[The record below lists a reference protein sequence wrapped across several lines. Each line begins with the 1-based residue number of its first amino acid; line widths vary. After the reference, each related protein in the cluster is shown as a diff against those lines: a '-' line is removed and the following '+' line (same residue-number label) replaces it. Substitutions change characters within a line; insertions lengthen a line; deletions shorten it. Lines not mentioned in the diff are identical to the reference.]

1 MNNGVFDLKR
11 KIAFAAA
18 LLVVSHSLGTMPVA
32 VASPSAVN
40 VQDSEKKVNAEENNA
55 APLTATTNAVTTS
68 VTTSAPV
75 IETNTT
81 TSTSSSTSATTTTS
95 SQTTSAST
103 VTTLPAFE
111 EYTVKVNVEDFSNA
125 EFSKLV
131 TKIFGANIQL
141 ELDENNNYNG
151 NVKVPYGIKPEQG
164 DIMMSWDKVK
174 FKLVSSKNKKLVYD
188 VYYKVE
194 ISDDSKYW
202 SFSDMPEDNFFKHGS
217 AFKLSPSKNYLIEG
231 STEPKVFT
239 VNGPLSFKPYDL
251 SDDGCKFIINNYI
264 YTISARKFSVHISDY
279 HKVRMKGQD
288 GNFHDVDPNNLRWM
302 DIKDLYIYSPQKRAI
317 IISYGDYTK
326 NFDISDEQFAM
337 NELCSISKFAYVK
350 DARFNVTGVNFKI
363 SVQAEYEGSPKLKH
377 TVVNVQK
384 GTGDKYVISVPYLE
398 NDNYKLVQYRYINE
412 DHDIDTTAPDK
423 SIDTVKYYNI
433 EVNDEDD
440 NIIIR
445 YKKINSANDYNFAP
459 AADVSK
465 RSNNCYTID
474 AYSDTA
480 KLMKGDNALIGSKA
494 HYAYYNSK
502 GLLEGVDQISKV
514 EDWSV
519 DRSTDKTDHPKFI
532 FLRNIL
538 EKDDELKSHLNR
550 SVCFYKD
557 ENSPRV
563 EAEREKEWS
572 GKKGLNVKI
581 KVDDTEECPV
591 SDEGDTFYEQNF
603 IRDVYKNYIN
613 APTEDKQEIKSIIV
627 DDYRFDRPE
636 GGWKNAKNMSGYVE
650 SAGVRIA
657 EAKLITALRKVDLGA
672 VDASCKGHADT
683 YDFYRDFIKNNGCEN
698 VANYYSKRI
707 SSFSADDD
715 DADALSTL
723 KKESRTFN
731 SAFSAYKKAVDNDIS
746 DAAVS
751 ERMIVPT
758 LTFNDREDTFTVNI
772 KALDEYKNSI
782 ITKDVKIYA
791 IDNSN
796 NVGDTD
802 GRSKS
807 VTVNLDG
814 SAPVIDKSIG
824 LEGDYISVGEKD
836 GFEEFVIKVGTIIT
850 ASITDKG
857 QGVSKAEVHFDKDA
871 DGGLVMVNS
880 DDKNGYKYEIKKEDL
895 EHDLK
900 SVVTIAA
907 QDKDENE
914 GSLNSGEIT
923 EKFKVIVDNTAP
935 ESSIVNNFVPENCYC
950 QEIDDGENITIKK
963 WFRDYSDI
971 RFDIT
976 AADKNPYICSGI
988 KELKIT
994 VNNKS
999 NTIELSSNNISEAEL
1014 SEEGNYF
1021 ITLEAADTPG
1031 HFNAFLKSNKNAESK
1046 VLVCE
1051 DIACAGD
1058 NIYDENNVLIEKDSV
1073 RIIFSVVDYADN
1085 ESSRT
1090 SETVYV
1096 DLSDPCVVSAEA
1108 NGTDLISDGDFTYEV
1123 FSRTETTVRIRVN
1136 DAMPS
1141 SGIAKVYATLCDEND
1156 NIVAQ
1161 KIAAERDE
1169 QSDSWIVNIPVN
1181 FKGYLTLYAE
1191 DNVKRSSAEVKTKGI
1206 ITEDGARHSDTSD
1219 KFIVLPDTNH
1229 RDREG
1234 RPLYSDDVRVNLTAQ
1249 DSFSGLAEIITS
1261 VTGRNIAH
1269 TYIGTYG
1276 EIYGDEAEAWKN
1288 TDNNRD
1294 KNLVTELSRELL
1306 VTQDSNNI
1314 SIDLDLKDRAGN
1326 PDISSPSSV
1335 NFSIDKTDPKIDV
1348 RYTDINGNPEN
1359 GSNSL
1364 FNTPRRAVI
1373 TITERNFDGE
1383 LAEVYV
1389 NGSRRSLSW
1398 NHSDGTEGTDNAQY
1412 RAEILFE
1419 ADGNY
1424 DLNVKCR
1431 DMGGRT
1437 AEEYDQKFEID
1448 RTAPKLDVVFDRN
1461 VSNDRYYNDA
1471 VTATFRISDANFD
1484 PARINLSG
1492 TFNQKSEGFPKA
1504 SEWTRSGSDYVSTIR
1519 FDKNGEYEV
1528 IVKGSDKAGNPLE
1541 TYIGRFCVDTQK
1553 PVIAVNDMQRSNNA
1567 GEIRPRIQFNDV
1579 NIDKDSIRIELQGAN
1594 RGRSLEY
1601 SGELIEKKDGY
1612 EYVFD
1617 NFPQTVE
1624 YDDIYTIKASAKDNA
1639 DNKIEKEVNFSV
1651 NRFGSTFILDESTAF
1666 IVGKFISEPRDI
1678 IITERNPDKHAE
1690 ESSVFVT
1697 KDAEMIKLKKGS
1709 DYKVM
1714 ESGGN
1719 GEWSEYKYI
1728 IFAKNFDADAKYT
1741 VSVHSED
1748 EAGNLN
1754 VSAALKNNASISFS
1768 VDKTSPLCIP
1778 INISD
1783 NSSYKGE
1790 SYIAKLSI
1798 SDNISLKDVR
1808 VLVDGLPVATNINN
1822 DECTFEIYNS
1832 TSAQEVS
1839 VILTDMADNKI
1850 EYNYKN
1856 ILVTTSVLRILA
1868 RKTWFKISCGVTM
1881 LFAGT
1886 SAFFFRRRRRLR

>member
-11 KIAFAAA
+11 KIAFVAA
-18 LLVVSHSLGTMPVA
+18 LLAVSHSLGTMPVA
-32 VASPSAVN
+32 VASLSAVN
-40 VQDSEKKVNAEENNA
+40 VQDSEKKVHAEENNA
-55 APLTATTNAVTTS
+55 DPLPVTTNVVTTS
-68 VTTSAPV
+68 VTTSVPV
-75 IETNTT
+75 RETTTTTGTSSSNTT
-81 TSTSSSTSATTTTS
+81 TTTTA

-111 EYTVKVNVEDFSNA
+111 EYTVKVNVEDFSN
-125 EFSKLV
+125 EEYSKLV
-131 TKIFGANIQL
+131 TKIFGDEVQIDI
-141 ELDENNNYNG
+141 DENGGYKE
-151 NVKVPYGIKPEQG
+151 NVKVPYGRKPEQG

-174 FKLVSSKNKKLVYD
+174 YKLVSSKNKKLVYD

-202 SFSDMPEDNFFKHGS
+202 SFSNMPEDNYFKHGS
-217 AFKLSPSKNYLIEG
+217 TFKLSPSKNYLIEG
-231 STEPKVFT
+231 STEPKEFT
-239 VNGPLSFKPYDL
+239 VNGPLSFNPYDL

-288 GNFHDVDPNNLRWM
+288 GNFHDVDPNNLRWV
-302 DIKDLYIYSPQKRAI
+302 DIEKLYIYSPQKRAI

-326 NFDISDEQFAM
+326 NFDISDEKFAM
-337 NELCSISKFAYVK
+337 KELCSISKFAYVK

-377 TVVNVQK
+377 SVVNVQK
-384 GTGDKYVISVPYLE
+384 GNGDKYVISVPYLE

-474 AYSDTA
+474 AYSDTV
-480 KLMKGDNALIGSKA
+480 KLMKGDNALIGSKV

-502 GLLEGVDQISKV
+502 GLLEGVTPITKA
-514 EDWSV
+514 EDWSIN
-519 DRSTDKTDHPKFI
+519 RSDSKINEPKFI

-538 EKDDELKSHLNR
+538 EKNDELKSHLDK
-550 SVCFYKD
+550 SVCFYQD
-557 ENSPRV
+557 ENPPKV

-572 GKKGLNVKI
+572 GKKGLNI
-581 KVDDTEECPV
+581 KVSVDDTEECPI
-591 SDEGDTFYEQNF
+591 GDDVDNFYEQNL

-627 DDYRFDRPE
+627 GDYRFDRPE

-650 SAGVRIA
+650 SASVRSA
-657 EAKLITALRKVDLGA
+657 EKNLITALRKADLGA
-672 VDASCKGHADT
+672 VDASCKGHTDS
-683 YDFYRDFIKNNGCEN
+683 YDFYRDFIKNKGCEK

-707 SSFSADDD
+707 SSFSAADDD
-715 DADALSTL
+715 EAALTAL
-723 KKESRTFN
+723 KKESQNFN
-731 SAFSAYKKAVDNDIS
+731 SALSAYKKAVDNDIS
-746 DAAVS
+746 DDAVS

-758 LTFNDREDTFTVNI
+758 LTFNVREDTFTVNI
-772 KALDEYKNSI
+772 KALDEYKNAI

-796 NVGDTD
+796 NAGDTD

-814 SAPVIDKSIG
+814 SAPVIDKSIN
-824 LEGDYISVGEKD
+824 LEGDYIPVGKKD

-857 QGVSKAEVHFDKDA
+857 QGVSKAEVRFDKDA
-871 DGGLVMVNS
+871 YEGLEMVKSDGE
-880 DDKNGYKYEIKKEDL
+880 NGYKYEIKKEDI
-895 EHDLK
+895 ENDLK

-914 GSLNSGEIT
+914 GSLNSGEIS

-935 ESSIVNNFVPENCYC
+935 ESSIVYNSVPENCYP
-950 QEIDDGENITIKK
+950 QEIVDGENVTIRK

-971 RFDIT
+971 RLDVT
-976 AADKNPYICSGI
+976 AADRNPDICSGI
-988 KELKIT
+988 RYFNVII
-994 VNNKS
+994 NNRFGS
-999 NTIELSSNNISEAEL
+999 IELSQNGISEAEL
-1014 SEEGNYF
+1014 SEEGNYYIAF
-1021 ITLEAADTPG
+1021 EAADAPDR
-1031 HFNAFLKSNKNAESK
+1031 FNAFLKNNKDPEFK

-1051 DIACAGD
+1051 DIERLVD
-1058 NIYDENNVLIEKDSV
+1058 DVYDENGHKFEKDSV
-1073 RIIFSVVDYADN
+1073 NILFNVVDYAGN
-1085 ESSRT
+1085 ASGIA

-1096 DLSDPCVVSAEA
+1096 DLSDPYVVSAEA
-1108 NGTDLISDGDFTYEV
+1108 NGINLISGGDFTYEV
-1123 FSRTETTVRIRVN
+1123 FSRSETTVRIRVD
-1136 DAMPS
+1136 DASPS
-1141 SGIAKVYATLCDEND
+1141 SGIANVYATLYDEND
-1156 NIVAQ
+1156 NIVAEN
-1161 KIAAERDE
+1161 IAAYRDE
-1169 QSDSWIVNIPVN
+1169 QSDSWNVSVPVN
-1181 FKGYLTLYAE
+1181 FKGYLSLYAV
-1191 DNVKRSSAEVKTKGI
+1191 DHVRRVSAKTKTNGI
-1206 ITEDGARHSDTSD
+1206 VNEDGTKHSDTSD
-1219 KFIVLPDTNH
+1219 KFIVLPETDR

-1234 RPLYSDDVRVNLTAQ
+1234 RPLYSDDVKVSLTAQ

-1261 VTGRNIAH
+1261 VTGASTGH

-1276 EIYGDEAEAWKN
+1276 EIYGDEAEAWRN

-1326 PDISSPSSV
+1326 PDNSSPKSV

-1348 RYTDINGNPEN
+1348 RYTDINGNPES
-1359 GSNSL
+1359 GGKSL

-1373 TITERNFDGE
+1373 TVTERNFDGD

-1398 NHSDGTEGTDNAQY
+1398 NHSDGAEGTDNAQY
-1412 RAEILFE
+1412 QTEVIFE

-1492 TFNQKSEGFPKA
+1492 TFNQKSDSFPKA

-1528 IVKGSDKAGNPLE
+1528 TVKGSDKAGNSLE
-1541 TYIGRFCVDTQK
+1541 TYIGKFCVDTQK
-1553 PVIAVNDMQRSNNA
+1553 PVIAVNDMQKSNNA
-1567 GEIRPRIQFNDV
+1567 SEIRPRIQFNDA
-1579 NIDKDSIRIELQGAN
+1579 NIDKDSIKIELQGAN

-1651 NRFGSTFILDESTAF
+1651 NRFGSTFTLDESTAF
-1666 IVGKFISEPRDI
+1666 IVGKFIPEPRDI

-1690 ESSVFVT
+1690 ESNVFIT

-1709 DYKVM
+1709 DYKVV

-1719 GEWSEYKYI
+1719 GKWSEYKYI

-1748 EAGNLN
+1748 EAGNVN

-1790 SYIAKLSI
+1790 SYMAKLSI

-1808 VLVDGLPVATNINN
+1808 VFVDGLPVATNIIN

-1839 VILTDMADNKI
+1839 VILTDMADNKV
-1850 EYNYKN
+1850 EYSYKN

-1881 LFAGT
+1881 LLAGT